1 MKCEEFRNQVARF
14 SPPEVRAA
22 AESEEIAEHAL
33 TCLDCQQLLETRWS
47 LEAAFNRVVAETC
60 EFVQIDKTESAI
72 LAEFDRFE
80 VTKNGSRQMKAY
92 LSFGIAFACSACLI
106 LVMFV
111 IHRQHALRTEH
122 KFVSREPAEQFI
134 AVPYVVP
141 LAPYERAE
149 VVRTQ
154 VSRAALTA
162 LGFDV
167 HGPDV
172 SGSVTADLECG
183 QDGRVVAVSLIQ
195 DSEPKRYRR
204 VDR

>member
-1 MKCEEFRNQVARF
+1 MKCEEVRNQVARL
-14 SPPEVRAA
+14 SPPEVGVAT
-22 AESEEIAEHAL
+22 ENEEIAKHAL
-33 TCLDCQQLLETRWS
+33 MCLDCQQFLETRLS
-47 LEAAFNRVVAETC
+47 LDAAFNRVVAETC
-60 EFVQIDKTESAI
+60 ELVQIDKAESAI

-80 VTKNGSRQMKAY
+80 ERKNSSRQVKAY
-92 LSFGIAFACSACLI
+92 LRFGIAFAFSACLI

-111 IHRQHALRTEH
+111 IHRQHTLRTEH
-122 KFVSREPAEQFI
+122 KTVSHEPAEQFI

-141 LAPYERAE
+141 LGPYERAE

-154 VSRAALTA
+154 VSRAALTS
-162 LGFDV
+162 LGFEV

-204 VDR
+204 VD